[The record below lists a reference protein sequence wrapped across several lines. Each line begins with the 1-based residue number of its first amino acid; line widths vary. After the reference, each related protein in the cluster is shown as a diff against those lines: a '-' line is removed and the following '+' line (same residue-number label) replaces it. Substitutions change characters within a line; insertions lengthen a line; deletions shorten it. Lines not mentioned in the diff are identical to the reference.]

1 MDAFSPVDVLAA
13 DLPLVEVPR
22 EQVTSGSPRTGV
34 QPVLDVFGVE
44 IGIWEMTEGGMR
56 DIEIDEVFIVLE
68 GEASVT
74 LLVDE
79 VETERI
85 DLRPGSLCRLSAGS
99 ATRWDVSR
107 ALRKVYVIEREAS
120 DS

>member
-1 MDAFSPVDVLAA
+1 M
-13 DLPLVEVPR
+13 
-22 EQVTSGSPRTGV
+22 
-34 QPVLDVFGVE
+34 
-44 IGIWEMTEGGMR
+44 
-56 DIEIDEVFIVLE
+56 LE

-74 LLVDE
+74 LLVDGL
-79 VETERI
+79 ETERI